1 MISWILT
8 MVYQRDNKIRLQKG
22 SINNELLLGRVFQCL
37 SETVAIGIDDKH
49 YQCHSPKY
57 HKNKRFTAF
66 NFTSRLILL
75 NILSHK
81 VVNFYIKVFSTWVR
95 SSQT

>member
-1 MISWILT
+1 

-22 SINNELLLGRVFQCL
+22 SINNELLLGRVFQSL

-49 YQCHSPKY
+49 YQCHSLKY